1 MDREGKG
8 PKSVWRSFLW
18 NGTPKTG
25 WDERTEEIS
34 MKEEKKRKLGAR
46 GWSILLS
53 LCEAAVGVLLLIKP
67 VEFSNGVLTLL
78 GIVCCV
84 MGLLSAVRYFRTPP
98 VEAALQRG
106 LASGLLCLALGV
118 FFLTK
123 KAWLLGAFP
132 LLTVLYGVLMLIAG
146 IGKVQWAVDMLRL
159 KRRRWYW
166 LAISAALTLLFALVV
181 LMNPFSS
188 TVVLWTC
195 TAVFLIVDALFDLV
209 ALLFS
214 RETTEC

>member
-1 MDREGKG
+1 
-8 PKSVWRSFLW
+8 
-18 NGTPKTG
+18 
-25 WDERTEEIS
+25 
-34 MKEEKKRKLGAR
+34 MKEDKKRKLGAR

-67 VEFSNGVLTLL
+67 VEFSDAVLTLL
-78 GIVCCV
+78 GIVCV

-106 LASGLLCLALGV
+106 LASGLLCLVLGV
-118 FFLTK
+118 FFLTQ
-123 KAWLLGAFP
+123 KAWLLSIFP
-132 LLTVLYGVLMLIAG
+132 LLTVLYGVLMLVVG
-146 IGKVQWAVDMLRL
+146 IGKVQWAVDMLRM

-181 LMNPFSS
+181 LLNPFSS